1 MIEIIPAID
10 IIDGACV
17 RLRQGRYEDK
27 TVYDTD
33 PLRVAKKF
41 ESAGLKRLHC
51 VDLDGARS
59 GHAVNTDTIR
69 AICNNTNL
77 RVDVGGGIKTDA
89 DIRKIFA
96 SGAAQITAGS
106 IAVQDPGRVVQWLK
120 TFGAERI
127 ILGADFRK
135 GRISVSGWQE
145 DTSLDLMDFL
155 DDYISRGIRTV
166 ISTDISRD
174 GMLAG
179 SAEKTYARIKERYP
193 GIYLIASGGVSA
205 MQDIRRLDELDIDAV
220 IVGKALYEGHISLD
234 QIRRYRSPC

>member
-166 ISTDISRD
+166 ISTDIFRD